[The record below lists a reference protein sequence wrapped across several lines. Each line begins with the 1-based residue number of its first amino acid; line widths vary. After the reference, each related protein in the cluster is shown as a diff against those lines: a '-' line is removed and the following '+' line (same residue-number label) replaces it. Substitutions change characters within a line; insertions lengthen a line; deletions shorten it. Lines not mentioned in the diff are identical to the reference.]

1 MQSPATG
8 LILGLFVVV
17 SGVAAACSSSS
28 SKSASTDDAGATTM
42 LDGGAGVGP
51 IEGLAESDIAAFN
64 AGLGEFLHEVTPSE
78 GIGPLYTNESC
89 AACHGGSARGPGF
102 ATKMAIVGSDGI
114 TPTDDQS
121 LLPFG
126 NTQHPKVVAG
136 TGAQTPIGLPFEG
149 TKDLGGKDGTV
160 SVRVTKL
167 LGPPLFGRGYLEAIA
182 DSEIERMEAQ
192 QAPRTDGIRGRANR
206 LPFASQPNP
215 NPTFDSHKPGDMVIG
230 RFGLKAR
237 IATLDEFSADALQAD
252 MGVTSPMRPME
263 FPNPDGVTDDLKVG
277 VDVTADQMNARA
289 QFIRL
294 LAIPPRTPKAANGRA
309 WFENCGCHICHTAS
323 LHTRPDYP
331 IKQLADIDVA
341 VYTDMLLHDMGDNLA
356 DGISRGN
363 EGMAGPRDWRTA
375 PLVGVMYSKTLLHDG
390 RATTVRDA
398 ILMHGGPKSEGEA
411 AAQCFGGLAPQ
422 FQQQI
427 LDFVES
433 L

>member
-1 MQSPATG
+1 
-8 LILGLFVVV
+8 
-17 SGVAAACSSSS
+17 
-28 SKSASTDDAGATTM
+28 
-42 LDGGAGVGP
+42 
-51 IEGLAESDIAAFN
+51 
-64 AGLGEFLHEVTPSE
+64 
-78 GIGPLYTNESC
+78 
-89 AACHGGSARGPGF
+89 
-102 ATKMAIVGSDGI
+102 MAIVGSDVI
-114 TPTDDQS
+114 TPTADQS

-126 NTQHPKVVAG
+126 NTQHPKVVAE
-136 TGAQTPIGLPFEG
+136 TRARTPIGLPFEG
-149 TKDLGGKDGTV
+149 TKNLGGDAGMV

-192 QAPRTDGIRGRANR
+192 QAARADGIRGRVNR
-206 LPFASQPNP
+206 VVFVSQPNP

-263 FPNPDGVTDDLKVG
+263 FANPDGVTDDVKPG

-294 LAIPPRTPKAANGRA
+294 LAIPTRSPKAANGRA
-309 WFENCGCHICHTAS
+309 WFDNCGCQICHTAS

-331 IKQLADIDVA
+331 LKQLADIDVA

-356 DGISRGN
+356 DSITRNN

-375 PLVGVMYSKTLLHDG
+375 PLVGVQYSKTFLHDG

-411 AAQCFGGLAPQ
+411 AAQCFGALAPQ